1 VADEEVTDLT
11 EEGSESKAEPAKEKP
26 AKAAKAAG
34 DAEDVTDKGAK
45 DKGKG
50 KGKGKS
56 KGSKKGGGGGV
67 IAIMLII
74 ALLLAGSFGA
84 AVYFDV
90 FSARAITSDLLKDPL
105 LRVVIWLDPTFST
118 VDERMRNEAEAR
130 DRRLTALEERLEE
143 RTQDL
148 AQRESR
154 ADTREQQLDRRAIEL
169 NNREEQIIAM
179 YERTVPLYRRD
190 MTLQEREDME
200 AYSRTF
206 TQMAPDA
213 AAQILV
219 GLGSV
224 DNVAAILYFMSE
236 RNAAAIMAAFH
247 PDYAAAVTNVWLY
260 N

>member
-1 VADEEVTDLT
+1 MPDEEVTDLT

-26 AKAAKAAG
+26 AKPAKSESDDSAAKASKA
-34 DAEDVTDKGAK
+34 
-45 DKGKG
+45 KGKG
-50 KGKGKS
+50 KGKAQK
-56 KGSKKGGGGGV
+56 KGGGGGGV

-105 LRVVIWLDPTFST
+105 LKVVIWLDPTFST

-130 DRRLTALEERLEE
+130 DRRLTTLEEKLEERIEE
-143 RTQDL
+143 L
-148 AQRESR
+148 LQRESR

-190 MTLQEREDME
+190 MTIQEREDME
-200 AYSRTF
+200 TYARTF
-206 TQMAPDA
+206 TQMAPEA

-219 GLGSV
+219 GTGSV
-224 DNVAAILYFMSE
+224 DDVAAILYFMSE
-236 RNAAAIMAAFH
+236 RNAAAILAAFH
-247 PDYAAAVTNVWLY
+247 PDYASAVTNVWLY